1 MFYGVCVLLT
11 DVGLR
16 GVTANVIILEEAAF
30 MDQNIFLKIVAPL
43 MGVENTA
50 VLAISTPEDEFN
62 YYSELL
68 NLGLFREVYLGKACQ
83 ACDDAGLL
91 CIHRKINLPPWKT
104 VPRQNMIE
112 KLYPDKNVFNRE
124 AKGIIGGGKD
134 FIFQKRW
141 IRAFMT
147 RNPYQFQYTPTVLHC
162 AIDPAGGAE
171 GSDYAIGTM
180 AYENSMKV
188 VSRYMSVY
196 NPITSL
202 TNTTHRAICKSSHD

>member
-1 MFYGVCVLLT
+1 
-11 DVGLR
+11 
-16 GVTANVIILEEAAF
+16 VIILEEAAF

-68 NLGLFREVYLGKACQ
+68 NLGLFKEIYMGKGCQ
-83 ACDDAGLL
+83 ACEDAGVD
-91 CIHRKINLPPWKT
+91 CIHRKLSLPPWKT
-104 VPRQNMIE
+104 LPRQEMIE
-112 KLYPDKNVFNRE
+112 KLYADKNVFNRE

-134 FIFQKRW
+134 FIFHKRW
-141 IRAFMT
+141 IRAFMI
-147 RNPYQFQYTPTVLHC
+147 RNPHHFQYIPQVLHC

-171 GSDYAIGTM
+171 GSDYAIGTL

-188 VSRYMSVY
+188 VSQLYMSVY
-196 NPITSL
+196 KPDMSL
-202 TNTTHRAICKSSHD
+202 TNTPHRAICKSSDA